1 MFDMRYHIASLV
13 AVFLALTV
21 GIVLGTAIVN
31 RGIVVKQQTALVS
44 GLREEF
50 ATLRDRNRALQEAAA
65 QNDRFFQTVLPVLID
80 KRLAKKRVAVVSA
93 DPQDTAGVR
102 SVVISLRQAGA
113 RVNYVTISSPDLGT
127 KEAASAGRLEKIYL
141 REKLKGDALR
151 DRLISDLA
159 TQLAQRT
166 EPAFLTQLSDIGVLS
181 VSGTDALPAKMVVL
195 LAGSGNKAMITEVQ
209 LPLIAALKK
218 SRTPTVGVEGGE
230 IGQSVMGEYQDAG
243 ISTVDNVDSPIGGVS
258 LVYAL
263 SGSPGNYGTK
273 STADALSPKVGAE

>member
-65 QNDRFFQTVLPVLID
+65 QNERFFQTVLPLLID
-80 KRLAKKRVAVVSA
+80 KRLAKKRVAVVST

-113 RVNYVTISSPDLGT
+113 RVNYVTIASPDLKT
-127 KEAASAGRLEKIYL
+127 KDAAAAGRLEKIYL
-141 REKLKGDALR
+141 RDKLKGDALR
-151 DRLISDLA
+151 QRLVSDIA
-159 TQLAQRT
+159 TQLARRT
-166 EPAFLTQLSDIGVLS
+166 EPAFLAQLGDIGVLT
-181 VSGTDALPAKMVVL
+181 VSGTDALPAQMVVF
-195 LAGSGNKAMITEVQ
+195 LAGSGDKAMMSQVQ
-209 LPLIAALKK
+209 QPLVTALKK
-218 SRTPTVGVEGGE
+218 NGTPVVGVESGE
-230 IGQSVMGEYQDAG
+230 LKESVMGDYQDAG
-243 ISTVDNVDSPIGGVS
+243 ASTVDNIDSPIGEVS

-273 STADALSPKVGAE
+273 STADVLSPKVGAD

>member
-80 KRLAKKRVAVVSA
+80 KRLAKKRVAVVST

-141 REKLKGDALR
+141 RQKLKGDALR

-159 TQLAQRT
+159 TQLAQRA

-181 VSGTDALPAKMVVL
+181 VSGTDALPAQMVVL
-195 LAGSGNKAMITEVQ
+195 LAGSGNKAMMTEVQ

-218 SRTPTVGVEGGE
+218 SRTPMVGVESSE

-243 ISTVDNVDSPIGGVS
+243 ISTVDNVNSPIGGVS

-273 STADALSPKVGAE
+273 GTADALSPKVGAE